1 MLNEAITNLS
11 RRERQIMDAIYRL
24 GRATVQDVLEQLPDP
39 PSYSA
44 VRALMRVLE
53 EKGYVKHIQD
63 GPRYVFYPT
72 ISREKAKKSALKHLL
87 TTFFNGSLE
96 DAVAALITGAPG
108 DVSNEQ
114 LDRLSQLIEQAKKTG
129 KII

>member
-1 MLNEAITNLS
+1 MPNEVITNLS

-53 EKGYVKHIQD
+53 EKEYVKHIQD

-96 DAVAALITGAPG
+96 DAVAALITVAPG

-114 LDRLSQLIEQAKKTG
+114 LDRLAQLIEQAKKQA
-129 KII
+129 K

>member
-1 MLNEAITNLS
+1 MPNEAITNLS

-96 DAVAALITGAPG
+96 DAVAALITVAPG

-114 LDRLSQLIEQAKKTG
+114 LDRLAQLIEQAKKQA
-129 KII
+129 K

>member
-1 MLNEAITNLS
+1 MPNEAITNLS

-53 EKGYVKHIQD
+53 EKEYVKHIQD

-96 DAVAALITGAPG
+96 DAVAALITVAPG

-114 LDRLSQLIEQAKKTG
+114 LDRLAQLIEQAKKQA
-129 KII
+129 K